1 MNEQN
6 QMTSQKRSNRKRIF
20 WLGGISFTIIICCLL
35 IFLRV
40 LNVNSANSQK
50 ARLQQARSVPTELPA
65 TATPATYNYASF
77 DISPEQLTKQ
87 VITRL
92 GQMDIIAENVDAVA
106 LEVEKIIVEY
116 SDRGAILRDR
126 VDSRDEVSIRFR
138 IPVDEFDSVMDYL
151 AGQANKVSQ
160 RGEVVESYKAEYM
173 DLETH
178 LKSLEAV
185 RDRLIVLSKQSVNL
199 EEVMRIEQL
208 IKERD
213 AEIEATNGNIRFL
226 SESTQLAEIS
236 LTIFKND
243 PHEQTVSSPAS
254 TQTNFSG
261 SRANEIYEFSA
272 LSIESAKSVTK
283 QNLDIQ
289 PATQS
294 LIAYTGTMTLRVSN
308 TQDAIK
314 EIQKII
320 AASSGEGALIFDRA
334 DRYYY
339 DDPISD
345 LKICVPAT
353 KIAEVMNSI
362 AQIPIEAEDRRIRSE
377 DVTAKYSELES
388 RLIALEMTHARLIN
402 NLNRSA
408 NANQVLLIEQ
418 QLSRQDAEVISIKG
432 QMKLLVESGRL
443 SEITLIIYPYR
454 TFPETMTPTPV
465 DKIMT
470 ILDNVLNWFFSGK
483 LSFID
488 LLLGLILLSLLWLLI
503 GNLRTHVPA
512 VTEKT
517 QKGN

>member
-6 QMTSQKRSNRKRIF
+6 QITSQKRSNRKRIF

-35 IFLRV
+35 IFLRA

-65 TATPATYNYASF
+65 TASPVTYNYASF

-92 GQMDIIAENVDAVA
+92 GQMDIIAKDVNAVA
-106 LEVEKIIVEY
+106 LEVEKIIVKY

-151 AGQANKVSQ
+151 SGQANKVSQ
-160 RGEVVESYKAEYM
+160 RGEVVESYKAEYI

-185 RDRLIVLSKQSVNL
+185 RDRLIALSKQSVNL

-213 AEIEATNGNIRFL
+213 AEIEAINGNIRFL
-226 SESTQLAEIS
+226 SESMQLAEIS

-243 PHEQTVSSPAS
+243 PHEQTVNSPAP

-261 SRANEIYEFSA
+261 SRANENYEFSA
-272 LSIESAKSVTK
+272 LSIESAISVTK

-294 LIAYTGTMTLRVSN
+294 LIAYTGTMTLRVAN

-339 DDPISD
+339 DDPVSD

-353 KIAEVMNSI
+353 KITEAMNSI
-362 AQIPIEAEDRRIRSE
+362 AQIPVEVEDRTIRSE
-377 DVTAKYSELES
+377 DVTAKYSKLES
-388 RLIALEMTHARLIN
+388 RLIALETIHARLIN

-408 NANQVLLIEQ
+408 NTNQVLLIEQ
-418 QLSRQDAEVISIKG
+418 QLANQDAEIISIKG
-432 QMKLLVESGRL
+432 MMKLLIESGRL

-470 ILDNVLNWFFSGK
+470 VLDNALNWFFSGK
-483 LSFID
+483 LSLID

-503 GNLRTHVPA
+503 GKIRTHVPA
-512 VTEKT
+512 ITEKT